1 MMKGNF
7 ILKALIRIF
16 VFGFLS
22 LLLKSNIDYFA
33 TLVGRRHVF
42 AVSSEDYYHFYGQV
56 CLLLCLGKLFIDRIQ
71 LFMLPNAF
79 ILLFL
84 FLGLVVYLLACLF
97 VCLFM

>member
-42 AVSSEDYYHFYGQV
+42 AVSSEDYYHFDSQV
-56 CLLLCLGKLFIDRIQ
+56 CLLLCLGKHFTEQNSIFLLSNLFI
-71 LFMLPNAF
+71 A
-79 ILLFL
+79 LFL
-84 FLGLVVYLLACLF
+84 LSPL
-97 VCLFM
+97 